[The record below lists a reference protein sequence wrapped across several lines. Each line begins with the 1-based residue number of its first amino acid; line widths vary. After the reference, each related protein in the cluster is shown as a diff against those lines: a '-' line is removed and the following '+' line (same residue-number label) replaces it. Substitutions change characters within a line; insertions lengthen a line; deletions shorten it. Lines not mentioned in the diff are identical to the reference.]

1 MIWMKFCKYMSIL
14 YPQCMS
20 QLKAQKRPKNC
31 LLFIIM
37 YLWLLFGG
45 ICKGW
50 QVIKWKLMDVSQTG
64 CCVLFFHHGFVGWI
78 CMWASEM
85 DGYVCGRWLHIVVSL
100 CFLVSGKRRAEQ
112 RGRCW
117 LNKTTALLITL
128 SHFNGNSSL
137 SPYKHCFAEL
147 SSASSISANYTCKVM
162 LEAILHI

>member
-1 MIWMKFCKYMSIL
+1 MSWMKFCQYISIL
-14 YPQCMS
+14 FLYVTVES
-20 QLKAQKRPKNC
+20 TKKKRFVC
-31 LLFIIM
+31 LLLFI
-37 YLWLLFGG
+37 FGYSSVPF
-45 ICKGW
+45 GW
-50 QVIKWKLMDVSQTG
+50 QVIKWKLKWIHSVCQTG